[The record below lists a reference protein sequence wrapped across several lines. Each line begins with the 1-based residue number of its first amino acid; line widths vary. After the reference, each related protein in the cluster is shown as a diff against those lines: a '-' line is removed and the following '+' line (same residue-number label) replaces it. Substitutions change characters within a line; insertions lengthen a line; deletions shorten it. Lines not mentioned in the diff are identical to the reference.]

1 MSFNRIKQ
9 DKCTY
14 DQKIKRS
21 VSYGDYRLF
30 PESNVHCNPCLSFS
44 GGVRNSREDVSTVRD
59 RTDIAFGEMA
69 EVESHLQNRV
79 NPLTECNKS
88 ASDNKHREKKV
99 YHKEQCSMKILTDDT
114 RFTHPLDNYRGLSLT
129 EFHLT
134 PYLHVSK
141 QENIQHDEHRTGFD
155 SRNYVRR
162 NFEKKSWDS
171 KSVRHQSG
179 DKSGDYAYPRNIELF
194 KGEEEVC

>member
-14 DQKIKRS
+14 EQKIKRS
-21 VSYGDYRLF
+21 VSYGDYRLL
-30 PESNVHCNPCLSFS
+30 PESNAHCQPCLSFAQ
-44 GGVRNSREDVSTVRD
+44 GARNSREDVSTVRD
-59 RTDIAFGEMA
+59 RMEIGFGKMA

-79 NPLTECNKS
+79 NPLSECNTS

-99 YHKEQCSMKILTDDT
+99 YHKEQCSAKILSDDT

-141 QENIQHDEHRTGFD
+141 QENIQHDDHRNGFD
-155 SRNYVRR
+155 SRNYVRSS
-162 NFEKKSWDS
+162 FEKKSWDS
-171 KSVRHQSG
+171 KSTKYQSG
-179 DKSGDYAYPRNIELF
+179 DKSGDYAYAKNINEFLETN
-194 KGEEEVC
+194 KLL